1 VRRLAEAG
9 YGGIVTNVSFADYL
23 RDEHSWQILREGLQ
37 AARELGLVVWLYDE
51 QGYPS
56 GTAGGLV
63 LEGHPELQ
71 ASGLTYHW
79 QDGRGPGE
87 LALALPEGALV
98 YAAAAPVSGSRLR
111 LHEACNL
118 TAQAEAGRPL
128 RWTAPEGHWRLM
140 AFVQQSLYEGTHGQ
154 LNLFKPQPYINL
166 LEPRAAARFIELT
179 HEAYRRHVGD
189 FFGAPVQAFFT
200 DEPSLMTGFV
210 SDTPVPH
217 AALPWAAGLPER
229 FQAAHGF
236 DLIPWLPAL
245 FNDVGEETAQVRA
258 QFYDLVAQLCAD
270 TYFGP
275 IQAWCRAH
283 GLAATGHVLWEEFL
297 LWHVPF
303 EGSAFS
309 ALRRFD
315 IPGMDRLSSNPCL
328 MDLDEAR
335 GVSQLLG
342 PDSGELREAMRGARL
357 GSYADLMMA
366 RKGWAAAKLVSSVA
380 HCTGARQAMV
390 ELSAALEKWRG
401 EKIGLRDICAT
412 LNWLYALGI
421 NTVTSYYDW
430 QAFSLAENRA
440 MNEYAGRLGVLTT
453 QGCHVADVA
462 VLYPITG
469 VWPHFVPA
477 RSHVREM
484 EQAAEAREVNDAFD
498 EIGRV
503 LLTRQRDFDFLDD
516 EALAEAVIADGV
528 LHLKGERYRALI
540 LPPMS
545 LIRRATAQKAFD
557 FCAAGGIVIAVGR
570 LPEHPQDLFD
580 RFRAGPSGFLVAGPD
595 AMVDVLDAHLPAD
608 VRIIPRDT
616 HILYLHRRMAGQ
628 EIYFFVNHNPAAVSP
643 SVNLRAMGRPT
654 LWAPATGET
663 GRPLSYI
670 PVPGGIQVALPMA
683 GYEAV
688 FVVLAT

>member
-1 VRRLAEAG
+1 
-9 YGGIVTNVSFADYL
+9 
-23 RDEHSWQILREGLQ
+23 
-37 AARELGLVVWLYDE
+37 
-51 QGYPS
+51 
-56 GTAGGLV
+56 
-63 LEGHPELQ
+63 
-71 ASGLTYHW
+71 
-79 QDGRGPGE
+79 
-87 LALALPEGALV
+87 
-98 YAAAAPVSGSRLR
+98 
-111 LHEACNL
+111 
-118 TAQAEAGRPL
+118 
-128 RWTAPEGHWRLM
+128 
-140 AFVQQSLYEGTHGQ
+140 
-154 LNLFKPQPYINL
+154 
-166 LEPRAAARFIELT
+166 
-179 HEAYRRHVGD
+179 
-189 FFGAPVQAFFT
+189 
-200 DEPSLMTGFV
+200 
-210 SDTPVPH
+210 
-217 AALPWAAGLPER
+217 
-229 FQAAHGF
+229 
-236 DLIPWLPAL
+236 
-245 FNDVGEETAQVRA
+245 
-258 QFYDLVAQLCAD
+258 
-270 TYFGP
+270 
-275 IQAWCRAH
+275 
-283 GLAATGHVLWEEFL
+283 
-297 LWHVPF
+297 
-303 EGSAFS
+303 
-309 ALRRFD
+309 
-315 IPGMDRLSSNPCL
+315 
-328 MDLDEAR
+328 
-335 GVSQLLG
+335 
-342 PDSGELREAMRGARL
+342 MRGARL

-366 RKGWAAAKLVSSVA
+366 RRGWAAAKLVSSVA